1 MSAVYQKIAVNLEVK
16 DNTELSFPFSD
27 FGFLY
32 GYGLFESIRVQNG
45 KPILLQ
51 EHIAR
56 LKRGAIIL
64 DIPLEYDAEKISD
77 VVTKLVNENNVEDAI
92 LNVYLT
98 PGDRGPDPAKLT
110 ISNPF
115 FLMVLRQWPSYDKNK
130 KVTLDVRQESFQK
143 TQLDRFK
150 TLSWMKN
157 VLEKNLASTDHVLLY
172 DREQR
177 VLEAANANVF
187 FVKGKTLIT
196 PKSNVVLN
204 GITRQFLIDHARDF
218 DSEVIMQDVFLDELV
233 NFDEIFLTNSIR
245 GVIQI
250 GETKTFPNL
259 SSKSVTKSIQDKY
272 FQLTT
277 PSVYSH

>member
-1 MSAVYQKIAVNLEVK
+1 MSGVYSKVAVNFEIK
-16 DNTELSFPFSD
+16 DSSSLAFPFSD

-32 GYGLFESIRVQNG
+32 GYGLFESIRVQRSQ
-45 KPILLQ
+45 PILLDN
-51 EHIAR
+51 HFSR
-56 LKRGAIIL
+56 LKRGSIIL
-64 DIPLEYDAEKISD
+64 DIPFIYELEQVANSI
-77 VVTKLVNENNVEDAI
+77 TQLVQENNVENAI

-98 PGDRGPDPAKLT
+98 PGDRGPDPSKLSIT
-110 ISNPF
+110 APF
-115 FLMVLRQWPSYDKNK
+115 FLMVLRNMPDYDRTQ

-172 DREQR
+172 DKDQR

-187 FVKGKTLIT
+187 FVKGRTLIT

-204 GITRQFLIDHARDF
+204 GITRQFILDNAEDF
-218 DSEVIMQDVFLDELV
+218 DLDVIMQDVFLEDLF

-245 GVIQI
+245 GVIQV
-250 GETKTFPNL
+250 GEMKEFPNL
-259 SSKSVTKSIQDKY
+259 LSHDITTLVQDRY
-272 FQLTT
+272 FELTT
-277 PSVYSH
+277 PCV